1 MLPRG
6 TRRPPLFRSRSRVA
20 RSTSLRVASVWAGLA
35 VAVLFAVGAA
45 YNGWLMRAV
54 LLDIL
59 SLWPGLAVSLVL
71 LAIRSRM
78 TKHRRTFLRQGPGA
92 AAPFLVLTWL
102 VIGLASHLT
111 GWEALPSSA
120 ANLAGPPVDGEI
132 AGAVLDLET
141 DGQVTLDG
149 RAGLLYEVDQ
159 MRTGGDIAPARSSEV
174 VAGDEAVVRLTEES
188 EPGWFGSRGWNV
200 SISALPEWSV
210 NIMAGSVDADLT
222 AVRLTSLRV
231 VADGRV
237 RLAAAP
243 GDVPVLVAGAVVL
256 EIPSDASVEVTGSA
270 QVGPGWEVTAEGK
283 RFDGSGTSR
292 FLVEVDPGSELVV
305 EQWEGTEEPEEPAPD
320 SGVEGQ
326 VDGATPLRRVAGSEG
341 P

>member
-6 TRRPPLFRSRSRVA
+6 TRRPPRFRSGSRVA
-20 RSTSLRVASVWAGLA
+20 RSANLRVASVWVGLA
-35 VAVLFAVGAA
+35 VAVLFAVVAA

-71 LAIRSRM
+71 LALRSRM

-102 VIGLASHLT
+102 VVGLGSHLT

-120 ANLAGPPVDGEI
+120 ANLAGPPAEGQI
-132 AGAVLDLET
+132 AGAVLDLHT

-149 RAGLLYEVDQ
+149 RATLLYEVGQ
-159 MRTGGDIAPARSSEV
+159 MRVGGDVAPARSSEM
-174 VAGDEAVVRLTEES
+174 VAGDEVVVRITEES
-188 EPGWFGSRGWNV
+188 EPGWFASAGWNV
-200 SISALPEWSV
+200 SVSALPEWSV
-210 NIMAGSVDADLT
+210 NIVAGSVEADLT

-231 VADGRV
+231 AADGRV
-237 RLAAAP
+237 RLGPAP
-243 GDVPVLVAGAVVL
+243 GDVPVFVAGALVM
-256 EIPSDASVEVTGSA
+256 EIPSDASVEVTGSV
-270 QVGPGWEVTAEGK
+270 QVGPGWEVSADGK

-305 EQWEGTEEPEEPAPD
+305 EQWEGIEEPAEPAPD
-320 SGVEGQ
+320 SQSEDQVEG
-326 VDGATPLRRVAGSEG
+326 AAPRRRVAGSEG

>member
-1 MLPRG
+1 M
-6 TRRPPLFRSRSRVA
+6 
-20 RSTSLRVASVWAGLA
+20 ASVWVGLA
-35 VAVLFAVGAA
+35 VALLFAVVAA

-78 TKHRRTFLRQGPGA
+78 TRHRRTFLRQGPGA
-92 AAPFLVLTWL
+92 ATPFLVLTWL
-102 VIGLASHLT
+102 VVGLGSHLT

-120 ANLAGPPVDGEI
+120 ANLAGPPVEGEI
-132 AGAVLDLET
+132 AGAVLDLRT

-159 MRTGGDIAPARSSEV
+159 MRTGGHIGPARSSEV

-237 RLAAAP
+237 RLAATP
-243 GDVPVLVAGAVVL
+243 GDVPVFVAGAVVL
-256 EIPSDASVEVTGSA
+256 EIPSDASVEVTGSV
-270 QVGPGWEVTAEGK
+270 QVGPGWEVTADGK
-283 RFDGSGTSR
+283 RFDGSGTTR
-292 FLVEVDPGSELVV
+292 FLVEVDPGSELLV
-305 EQWEGTEEPEEPAPD
+305 EQWEGIEEPEEPEPD
-320 SGVEGQ
+320 GGVEDQ
-326 VDGATPLRRVAGSEG
+326 VEGATP
-341 P
+341 